1 MREIFYL
8 LVALQILL
16 GLYSLWEG
24 VRWLQ
29 MVRRRLASHPG
40 FYAPRVALICPCKG
54 VEPGLEQ
61 NLAALTDFDYPSYE
75 VFFTLASTSDP
86 AYAVLRRIVE
96 RSRRPVHIVVAG
108 PPDACGEKVNNL
120 RAAVEQLPVELDVF
134 VFADSDGGPTHQ
146 WLRHL
151 VAPLADTR
159 LGATTTMRWYL
170 PNRGGFWSAL
180 AAAWNAPIATY
191 LGEHRH
197 NFCWG
202 GGTAIRRQVFDE
214 IHALEYWRGSV
225 SDDYSLTA
233 ALRAAGRRIHFVPEC
248 LVPTLHDAD
257 FHGLLEFTNRQ
268 IVITRVYA
276 PRLWA
281 LAGLAHL
288 LYSGT
293 LTLGLVGV
301 LAGVLGDQTALHIFL
316 LTLAVPLLAA
326 LRGYL
331 RLAAVLDLLPSWKQK
346 LLAYGWA
353 WTLLAA
359 VVPLLYLWNELV
371 AAFTRRIVWRGVSY
385 VLISPSQTRIL
396 SR

>member
-1 MREIFYL
+1 MRDTFYI

-40 FYAPRVALICPCKG
+40 FYAPQVALICPCKG

-61 NLAALTDFDYPSYE
+61 NLAALTDFDYPGYV
-75 VFFTLASTSDP
+75 VFFALVSTGDP
-86 AYAVLRRIVE
+86 AYTVLRRVAE
-96 RSRRPVHIVVAG
+96 RSKRPVHIIVAG
-108 PPDACGEKVNNL
+108 PPEGCGEKVNNL
-120 RAAVEQLPVELDVF
+120 RAVVEQLPAELEVL
-134 VFADSDGGPTHQ
+134 VFADSDGRPGHH

-151 VAPLADTR
+151 VAPLADAR
-159 LGATTTMRWYL
+159 LGAATTMRWYL
-170 PNRGGFWSAL
+170 PDRGGFWSAL

-191 LGEHRH
+191 LGEHGS

-202 GGTAIRRQVFDE
+202 GGTAIRRQIFDQ
-214 IHALEYWRGSV
+214 AQVLEYWRGSV
-225 SDDYSLTA
+225 SDDYSLTR
-233 ALRAAGRRIHFVPEC
+233 ALRAVGRRIHFVPEC
-248 LVPTLHDAD
+248 LVPTPHDTD
-257 FHGLLEFTNRQ
+257 FRSLLEFTNRQ

-293 LTLGLVGV
+293 LALGLVE
-301 LAGVLGDQTALHIFL
+301 VLGGILGGQTALHVFL

-326 LRGYL
+326 AKGYL
-331 RLAAVLDLLPSWKQK
+331 RLAAILDLLPDWRRK

-359 VVPLLYLWNELV
+359 VVPLLYLWNALV
-371 AAFTRRIVWRGVSY
+371 AAFTRRIAWRGVRY
-385 VLISPSQTRIL
+385 LLVSPSQTRIL